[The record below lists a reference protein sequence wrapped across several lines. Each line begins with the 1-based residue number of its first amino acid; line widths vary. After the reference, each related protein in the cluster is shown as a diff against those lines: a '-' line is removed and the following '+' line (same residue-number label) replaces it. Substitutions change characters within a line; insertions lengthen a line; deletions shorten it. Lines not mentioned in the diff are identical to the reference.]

1 MTSQKMNEIL
11 ARIDWK
17 MGQALLPEHLIAQEE
32 SLLADS
38 NFKFRMLGMPF
49 YGIGSLKIIESLL
62 AEGIFSVQE
71 IAAVMV
77 SGKVLVYPGNISV
90 APFNLN
96 MTGTTKVALYFHLL
110 NTPVDSSSG
119 AIGKTESAADIP
131 RKFYKTVFSTDQ
143 DFPDVVES
151 LKIAEFIKSPDGIW
165 QFSRN
170 YVPPLLQV
178 GTSPFFIQ
186 EIKTLSESLT
196 NFQYSLYMDSMS
208 YLSGDSLTTVKQCLK
223 RVYIVQ
229 RLLAN
234 ILADVHLHPFFLQE
248 ELLNLYAEVCFYREM
263 APENITEAY
272 RHGNPVAIYKII
284 DILEKL
290 FQMAKSLPPY
300 IPFALTDNIYK
311 VTLTEEVRK
320 ASSVYFLVQKDQVMR
335 NIALSEVKL
344 AGLSRLSAVH
354 KMALKG
360 IPLKRVEHP
369 QFRHAFGSEV
379 EFYLISEGEEWD
391 YALSE
396 MCAAFYNR
404 PELADINFYIFWR
417 IE

>member
-1 MTSQKMNEIL
+1 MNDSL

-32 SLLADS
+32 SLLAQS
-38 NFKFRMLGMPF
+38 NLKFKMLGVPF

-62 AEGIFSVQE
+62 AEGIFSVRE
-71 IAAVMV
+71 IEAVT
-77 SGKVLVYPGNISV
+77 GAGTLLVYPGNISIT
-90 APFNLN
+90 PFNLN
-96 MTGTTKVALYFHLL
+96 MPGTIRVSLYLHLLDAPADSSTGTKA
-110 NTPVDSSSG
+110 
-119 AIGKTESAADIP
+119 KTEGAPDIP
-131 RKFYKTVFSTDQ
+131 RKLYKTVFSADQ

-151 LKIAEFIKSPDGIW
+151 LKIAEFVKSPDGIW
-165 QFSRN
+165 QFSRD

-178 GTSPFFIQ
+178 GTSPFFVQ
-186 EIKTLSESLT
+186 EIKTLSESLI

-229 RLLAN
+229 RLLSN
-234 ILADVHLHPFFLQE
+234 ILADVHLHPYLLQE
-248 ELLNLYAEVCFYREM
+248 ELLKLYAEVCFYREM
-263 APENITEAY
+263 APENITESY
-272 RHGNPVAIYKII
+272 RHANPAAIYKII
-284 DILEKL
+284 DILEKQ

-300 IPFALTDNIYK
+300 IPFVLTDNIYK
-311 VTLTEEVRK
+311 ATLPEEVRK
-320 ASSVYFLVQKDQVMR
+320 ASSVYFLVQKDQITR
-335 NIALSEVKL
+335 NIFLSEVKL
-344 AGLSRLSAVH
+344 AGLSRLSSVH
-354 KMALKG
+354 KLALKG
-360 IPLKRVEHP
+360 IPLKKVEHP

-404 PELADINFYIFWR
+404 PELTDMNFYIFWR